1 MKPASFA
8 NYLDHLGQDR
18 RDRPAPVRENS
29 PFRPRSL
36 NSPQGAEQRRA
47 SPFIALRANGAAEA
61 QINNPTRP
69 SPWNGRRPAALA
81 NPVESLVAHES
92 VKAEEMAARLADAY
106 ARGRE
111 EGRAEAEAR
120 LEELRAADRAAAQD
134 AVEAERIEFQI
145 NQYAELDAAI
155 RAGFSEIGE
164 TVGAAVARIL
174 APFLAEEVVKRA
186 TDELCKKIARLGAGR
201 SAGLITIR
209 GPERLLTRL
218 RERIADLPA
227 AIEYV
232 EDEGVEAV
240 VETNSTQIMTELR
253 PWADLLA
260 SVDR

>member
-1 MKPASFA
+1 MKPASIA

-18 RDRPAPVRENS
+18 RDRPSLESS
-29 PFRPRSL
+29 PFRPRGLNTPQSL
-36 NSPQGAEQRRA
+36 EQRRLA
-47 SPFIALRANGAAEA
+47 PFIARSTSYAAEV
-61 QINNPTRP
+61 QINDPARP
-69 SPWNGRRPAALA
+69 SPWDGRRPAALA
-81 NPVESLVAHES
+81 NPVETLVAHDTAKS
-92 VKAEEMAARLADAY
+92 EEMAARLADAY

-111 EGRAEAEAR
+111 EGRAEAEAG
-120 LEELRAADRAAAQD
+120 LQELRAADRATAQEK
-134 AVEAERIEFQI
+134 VEAERIEFQL

-155 RAGFSEIGE
+155 RAGFAEIGE

-186 TDELCKKIARLGAGR
+186 TDELCKKIARLCAGR
-201 SAGLITIR
+201 SPSLITIR

-218 RERIADLPA
+218 RERTADLPA

-232 EDEGVEAV
+232 EDDGVEAV
-240 VETNSTQIMTELR
+240 VETDATQIITELR